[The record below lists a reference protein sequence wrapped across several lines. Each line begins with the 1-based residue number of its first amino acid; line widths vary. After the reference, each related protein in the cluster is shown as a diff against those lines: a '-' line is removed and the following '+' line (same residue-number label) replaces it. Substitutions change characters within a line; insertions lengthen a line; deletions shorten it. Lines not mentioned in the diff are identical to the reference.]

1 MKIIAASIGTG
12 LGVLLAALPAYAGPC
27 STEIETLTQV
37 LAGTGTGSSL
47 SSTAAMPKAPAT
59 AGTLPANP
67 LEPAQ
72 VPKVTG
78 ASTIPKAP
86 STTGSL
92 PANPLA
98 STTEGANALGA
109 PGAADGDAA
118 ASLQHARELDAAG
131 DEASCMAEVAK
142 AKQMIGIQ

>member
-12 LGVLLAALPAYAGPC
+12 FSILLTALPAYAGPC
-27 STEIETLTQV
+27 STEIETLTQL
-37 LAGTGTGSSL
+37 LAGTGTG

-78 ASTIPKAP
+78 ANTIPKAP

-98 STTEGANALGA
+98 SGTEGANALGT
-109 PGAADGDAA
+109 PGVTDGDAA
-118 ASLQHARELDAAG
+118 VSLQHARELDQAG
-131 DEASCMAEVAK
+131 DEASCMAEIAK
-142 AKQMIGIQ
+142 AKEMIGIK